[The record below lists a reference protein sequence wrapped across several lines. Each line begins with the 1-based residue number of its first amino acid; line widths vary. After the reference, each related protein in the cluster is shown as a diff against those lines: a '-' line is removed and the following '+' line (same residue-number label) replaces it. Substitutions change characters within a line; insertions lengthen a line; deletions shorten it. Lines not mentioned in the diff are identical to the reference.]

1 MPSSA
6 PDAARES
13 APDDSSRVEEAA
25 VSYDSVDAGVRALGR
40 LEKAEF
46 NRAQAEA
53 VVLATRDLVGDL
65 ATKSEL
71 KTEIAEFKTD
81 IAELKTELKIDIA
94 RLEGDIA
101 NIREAMATKADIA
114 RLEGDIATIRETMA
128 TGNETAA
135 IRETMATSSETA
147 AIRETMATQK
157 DLAQLEARVNQ
168 NALRN
173 VMWVVGINFVVIV
186 GGLAIAVT
194 VLIDALKV

>member
-65 ATKSEL
+65 ATKSE
-71 KTEIAEFKTD
+71 FKT
-81 IAELKTELKIDIA
+81 DIA

-101 NIREAMATKADIA
+101 NIRETMATKTDIARLDGEIVTIKETMATKTDIA
-114 RLEGDIATIRETMA
+114 RLEGEIATIHQ
-128 TGNETAA
+128 
-135 IRETMATSSETA
+135 
-147 AIRETMATQK
+147 TMATQK
-157 DLAQLEARVNQ
+157 DLAQGLAQLEARVNQ

>member
-1 MPSSA
+1 MSSSA
-6 PDAARES
+6 PDATRES

-65 ATKSEL
+65 ATKSE
-71 KTEIAEFKTD
+71 FKT
-81 IAELKTELKIDIA
+81 DIA
-94 RLEGDIA
+94 RLEG
-101 NIREAMATKADIA
+101 E
-114 RLEGDIATIRETMA
+114 IATIHQ
-128 TGNETAA
+128 
-135 IRETMATSSETA
+135 
-147 AIRETMATQK
+147 TMATQK
-157 DLAQLEARVNQ
+157 DLAQGLAQLEARVNQ

>member
-1 MPSSA
+1 MA
-6 PDAARES
+6 
-13 APDDSSRVEEAA
+13 
-25 VSYDSVDAGVRALGR
+25 YDSVDAGVRALGR

-81 IAELKTELKIDIA
+81 IA
-94 RLEGDIA
+94 RLEAGIA
-101 NIREAMATKADIA
+101 TIRETMATSNETAAI
-114 RLEGDIATIRETMA
+114 REIMATGNETAAIRETMATSSETAAIRETMA

-147 AIRETMATQK
+147 AIRETMATKADLAQG
-157 DLAQLEARVNQ
+157 LAQLEARVNQ

>member
-1 MPSSA
+1 M
-6 PDAARES
+6 
-13 APDDSSRVEEAA
+13 
-25 VSYDSVDAGVRALGR
+25 SYDSVDAGVRALGR

-71 KTEIAEFKTD
+71 KTEIAELKTD
-81 IAELKTELKIDIA
+81 IA
-94 RLEGDIA
+94 RLD
-101 NIREAMATKADIA
+101 
-114 RLEGDIATIRETMA
+114 GDIATIRETMA
-128 TGNETAA
+128 TQADIARLDGDIAN
-135 IRETMATSSETA
+135 IRETMATKIDIARLEGEIAT
-147 AIRETMATQK
+147 IHQTMATQK
-157 DLAQLEARVNQ
+157 DLAQGLAQLEARVNQ

>member
-65 ATKSEL
+65 ATKSE
-71 KTEIAEFKTD
+71 FKT
-81 IAELKTELKIDIA
+81 DIA

-101 NIREAMATKADIA
+101 NIRETMATKTDIA
-114 RLEGDIATIRETMA
+114 RLEGEIATIHQ
-128 TGNETAA
+128 
-135 IRETMATSSETA
+135 
-147 AIRETMATQK
+147 TMATQK
-157 DLAQLEARVNQ
+157 DLAQGLAQLEARVNQ